1 MSLLTVTINPLPSLW
16 FMFSSDL
23 SFTFKLFFLI
33 PRKQVLDLVKL
44 YTQDQV
50 IIINVPCAMY
60 LLEENKCI
68 DYDIYAG

>member
-1 MSLLTVTINPLPSLW
+1 
-16 FMFSSDL
+16 MFSSDL

-44 YTQDQV
+44 DTQDQV

-68 DYDIYAG
+68 DYDIYAGWKAYMSGICMQFQEY